1 MASFNGRTTD
11 FDSVNDGSIPSAI
24 VNIFKGG
31 FTIEEKTC
39 PICGRELP
47 LDMFAYRN
55 KKKRKRRYDCKECA
69 SKREKEKH
77 ARNTSKVNEL
87 KEKLGCVK
95 CKDKRYYLIDFH
107 HLNPNEKENT
117 VARLVIHASIKDT
130 INELKKCVPL
140 CTF

>member
-1 MASFNGRTTD
+1 
-11 FDSVNDGSIPSAI
+11 
-24 VNIFKGG
+24 
-31 FTIEEKTC
+31 
-39 PICGRELP
+39 
-47 LDMFAYRN
+47 MFAYRN
-55 KKKRKRRYDCKECA
+55 KKKGKRRYDCKECA

-140 CTF
+140 CSNCHREFHYMERTYGMTIDEYLQDVTLPNMSDVVDDIFDNVNN